1 MKPRM
6 QEQKL
11 YEYAVIRLVPK
22 PEREEFFNVG
32 LIMFSKKEKFI
43 KVKIH
48 LCEEKFRMMA
58 CKTEYED
65 VRKHLLSFE
74 NIAKGEKSAGAI
86 AQMDIPERFR
96 WLTAVKSSI
105 IQTSRPHPGSSLDLE
120 KTFDRLFEELV
131 L

>member
-1 MKPRM
+1 M

-32 LIMFSKKEKFI
+32 LILFSKREKFI
-43 KVKIH
+43 QVKIH
-48 LCEEKFRMMA
+48 LCENKFRAMHS
-58 CKTEYED
+58 KTEYED
-65 VRKHLLSFE
+65 VKKHLESFE
-74 NIAKGEKSAGAI
+74 NIAKGEKSAGSI
-86 AQMDIPERFR
+86 AQLDIPERFR
-96 WLTAVKSSI
+96 WLTAIKSSI
-105 IQTSRPHPGSSLDLE
+105 IQTSRPHPGSSSDLE